1 MQPEQDQPPIT
12 ESSPQA
18 AAAPASGQMPTASD
32 GTPAGAA
39 PASEQPAGDELQR
52 LLEQARA
59 KADEHWDKFV
69 RASAELDNARRRYER
84 ELDNARKYALDRFVA
99 ELLPVRDS
107 LELGL
112 AAAADPQAGTTK
124 LREGMELTVKLFGD
138 VLQKFGVE
146 AVDPAGSPFD
156 PNLHQALSTQPREDL
171 PANTVTAVVQ
181 KGYTLNGRLVRPAL
195 VMVSRPGGQPGID
208 EKA

>member
-1 MQPEQDQPPIT
+1 MAGEVPAASNASAGPGQT
-12 ESSPQA
+12 A
-18 AAAPASGQMPTASD
+18 AAEAVA
-32 GTPAGAA
+32 
-39 PASEQPAGDELQR
+39 QPAGEDLQR
-52 LLEQARA
+52 LLDEARS

-112 AAAADPQAGTTK
+112 AAAADPQAGLTK

-138 VLQKFGVE
+138 ALQKFGVE

-156 PNLHQALSTQPREDL
+156 PNLHQALSTQPRDDV
-171 PANTVTAVVQ
+171 PGNTVIAVVQ
-181 KGYTLNGRLVRPAL
+181 RGYTLNGRLVRPAL
-195 VMVSRPGGQPGID
+195 VMVSRPAGQQGID

>member
-1 MQPEQDQPPIT
+1 MQPEQDQRSAG
-12 ESSPQA
+12 EASA
-18 AAAPASGQMPTASD
+18 AGSAAPASGETS
-32 GTPAGAA
+32 PAQGSPSPAA
-39 PASEQPAGDELQR
+39 AAQAAQSPDDELQR

-69 RASAELDNARRRYER
+69 RATAELDNARRRYER

-112 AAAADPQAGTTK
+112 GAAVDPQAGLTK

-138 VLQKFGVE
+138 ALHKFGVE
-146 AVDPAGSPFD
+146 VVDPAGSPFD
-156 PNLHQALSTQPREDL
+156 PNVHQALSTQPRDDV
-171 PANTVTAVVQ
+171 PANTVIAVVQ

-195 VMVSRPGGQPGID
+195 VMVSRPGGAQGID

>member
-1 MQPEQDQPPIT
+1 M
-12 ESSPQA
+12 
-18 AAAPASGQMPTASD
+18 
-32 GTPAGAA
+32 
-39 PASEQPAGDELQR
+39 
-52 LLEQARA
+52 
-59 KADEHWDKFV
+59 

-84 ELDNARKYALDRFVA
+84 EVDNARKYALDRFAA

-112 AAAADPQAGTTK
+112 AAAVDPQAGLTK

-156 PNLHQALSTQPREDL
+156 PNLHQALSTQPRD
-171 PANTVTAVVQ
+171 
-181 KGYTLNGRLVRPAL
+181 R
-195 VMVSRPGGQPGID
+195 
-208 EKA
+208 

>member
-1 MQPEQDQPPIT
+1 MAGEGPAV
-12 ESSPQA
+12 SNA
-18 AAAPASGQMPTASD
+18 AGPAQT
-32 GTPAGAA
+32 AGAEA
-39 PASEQPAGDELQR
+39 VAQPAGEELQR
-52 LLEQARA
+52 LLDEARSQ
-59 KADEHWDKFV
+59 ADEHWDKFV

-84 ELDNARKYALDRFVA
+84 ELDSARKYALDRFVA

-112 AAAADPQAGTTK
+112 AAAVDPQADLTK

-156 PNLHQALSTQPREDL
+156 PNLHQALSTQPRDDV
-171 PANTVTAVVQ
+171 PANTVIAVVQ
-181 KGYTLNGRLVRPAL
+181 KGYALNGRLVRPAL
-195 VMVSRPGGQPGID
+195 VMVSRPVGQQGID
-208 EKA
+208 KKA

>member
-1 MQPEQDQPPIT
+1 MAGEVPAASTAEADPA
-12 ESSPQA
+12 QA
-18 AAAPASGQMPTASD
+18 AQ
-32 GTPAGAA
+32 AGAGA
-39 PASEQPAGDELQR
+39 QPSGEDLQR
-52 LLEQARA
+52 LLDEARS

-84 ELDNARKYALDRFVA
+84 EVDNARKYALDRFAA

-112 AAAADPQAGTTK
+112 AAAVDPQAGLTK

-156 PNLHQALSTQPREDL
+156 PNLHQALSTQPRDDV
-171 PANTVTAVVQ
+171 PANTVITVVQ

-195 VMVSRPGGQPGID
+195 VMVSRPAGQQGID